1 MIDAVLFDKVEVLAQ
16 VIKKNDLPF
25 GGIQIIACGDFLQ
38 LPPGT
43 SSFNIFIYC
52 FVLVGKDVKM
62 CFESD
67 SWDSVFRTKVMVKV
81 APLHLSFPS
90 FNCCFLS

>member
-1 MIDAVLFDKVEVLAQ
+1 MIDAVLFDKVEVLAR

-43 SSFNIFIYC
+43 SSFNIFIYFC
-52 FVLVGKDVKM
+52 F
-62 CFESD
+62 
-67 SWDSVFRTKVMVKV
+67 SW
-81 APLHLSFPS
+81 
-90 FNCCFLS
+90 